1 MSEAEDKKEDKEEK
15 KEEEVNENQKEKK
28 EEKENEE
35 IKEIK
40 EIKEEKPKNK
50 ELMEEIKTNA
60 LKSKNEFLSK
70 MKKLIEDISSNFDNL
85 ISTIE
90 NDENKEA
97 SISIFNNIE
106 EFQKNIIEENE
117 NLNSFLKQSQIKKES
132 KEENDNKI
140 LKIDCNSDINV
151 IQRKLEKT
159 NFEKIIIKGLASNS
173 FNEIFESNGNKE
185 YNDIII
191 KKANIENYN
200 LKVLNNINK
209 FKIKRCKILFGSCF
223 LNFKKINELYLE
235 SINLFNED
243 LDLIFQGLIPNIN
256 NLKIFSIKNN
266 NITKLNLN
274 LDKDTIYNNL
284 EFLNLSSNKI
294 NKITEN
300 NLDTIPK
307 IKLIDLTNNNL
318 NFICRYKNIL
328 NICKNKNCIILLAKN
343 PGIIKEKSREEYCN
357 YLKEIIPDKLDDNS
371 HVKYL
376 NLEGLFINKTY
387 PILSEIN
394 FNNAKLSNLNSLN
407 LSHNNLNDQDFIKLI
422 ENNKNFFNKI
432 KKLILCSNYITEEG
446 INSLVNNEKGE
457 YSKIFDNLK
466 KLDLSGNPIRFSDLN
481 QFKNMINFFPNLKT
495 LLLKYTS
502 FEKDYNNYLKMK
514 AASKIDKENKEL
526 TELDKQF
533 EELMEKERYFD
544 KKKINIK
551 MMNTNGLKYFN
562 LVRKY
567 FPYLLYNIKLE
578 TKFIEE

>member
-1 MSEAEDKKEDKEEK
+1 MIEAEEKTEVKKED
-15 KEEEVNENQKEKK
+15 EVNETQK
-28 EEKENEE
+28 EEKEEKNKEE
-35 IKEIK
+35 TKEIN
-40 EIKEEKPKNK
+40 EEKPKDK
-50 ELMEEIKTNA
+50 EIITEIKSNA

-70 MKKLIEDISSNFDNL
+70 MKKLMEDISSNFDIL
-85 ISTIE
+85 ISCIE
-90 NDENKEA
+90 NDENKET

-117 NLNSFLKQSQIKKES
+117 NLNSFLKQNKIKKET
-132 KEENDNKI
+132 KEDNDDKI
-140 LKIDCNSDINV
+140 LKIDCNKDINQ
-151 IQRKLEKT
+151 IQRKLEKS
-159 NFEKIIIKGLASNS
+159 NYEKIIIKELSLDS
-173 FNEIFESNGNKE
+173 FIEIFEPNKDKE

-191 KKANIENYN
+191 KKSNVENYN
-200 LKVLNNINK
+200 LRLLNNINK
-209 FKIKRCKILFGSCF
+209 LKIKRCKILFGSCF
-223 LNFKKINELYLE
+223 LSFKKINELYLE

-243 LDLIFQGLIPNIN
+243 LKLILQELIPNIN

-266 NITKLNLN
+266 NITKLD
-274 LDKDTIYNNL
+274 LDLGKDIIYNNL

-294 NKITEN
+294 NKISEN
-300 NLDTIPK
+300 IFDKLPN
-307 IKLIDLTNNNL
+307 IKSIDLTNNNI

-343 PGIIKEKSREEYCN
+343 PGIIKEKYREEYCN
-357 YLKEIIPDKLDDNS
+357 YLKEIIPEKLNDNS
-371 HVKYL
+371 HIKYL
-376 NLEGLFINKTY
+376 NLEGLFISKTY
-387 PILSEIN
+387 SILSEIN
-394 FNNAKLSNLNSLN
+394 FNNVELNNLNSLN

-422 ENNKNFFNKI
+422 ENNKTFFSKI

-466 KLDLSGNPIRFSDLN
+466 KLDLSGNPIKFTDLN

-514 AASKIDKENKEL
+514 ALSKIDKEDKEL

-533 EELMEKERYFD
+533 EELIEKERYFE
-544 KKKINIK
+544 KKKISIK
-551 MMNTNGLKYFN
+551 MMNTNGFKYFN

>member
-1 MSEAEDKKEDKEEK
+1 MSEKEEKADDKKED
-15 KEEEVNENQKEKK
+15 EVNETQNKEKEDK
-28 EEKENEE
+28 GKEE
-35 IKEIK
+35 IKEIN
-40 EIKEEKPKNK
+40 EEKPKDK
-50 ELMEEIKTNA
+50 EKITEIKSNA

-85 ISTIE
+85 ISSIQ
-90 NDENKEA
+90 NDENKEE

-117 NLNSFLKQSQIKKES
+117 NLNSFLKQNKLKKEI
-132 KEENDNKI
+132 KEDNDDKI
-140 LKIDCNSDINV
+140 LKIDCNKDIHQ
-151 IQRKLEKT
+151 IQRKLEKS
-159 NFEKIIIKGLASNS
+159 NYEKIIIKELSSDS
-173 FNEIFESNGNKE
+173 FNEIFEPNKDKE

-191 KKANIENYN
+191 KKSNIENYN
-200 LKVLNNINK
+200 LKLLNNINK
-209 FKIKRCKILFGSCF
+209 LNKKRCKILFWSCF
-223 LNFKKINELYLE
+223 LSFKKINELYLE

-243 LDLIFQGLIPNIN
+243 LKLILQELIPNIN

-266 NITKLNLN
+266 NITKLD
-274 LDKDTIYNNL
+274 LDLGKDIIYNNL

-294 NKITEN
+294 NKISEN
-300 NLDTIPK
+300 IFDKLPN
-307 IKLIDLTNNNL
+307 IKSIDLTNNNI

-343 PGIIKEKSREEYCN
+343 PGIIKEKYREEYCN
-357 YLKEIIPDKLDDNS
+357 YLKEIIPEKLNDNS
-371 HVKYL
+371 HIKYL
-376 NLEGLFINKTY
+376 NLEGLFISKTY
-387 PILSEIN
+387 SILSEIN
-394 FNNAKLSNLNSLN
+394 FNNVELNNLNSLN

-422 ENNKNFFNKI
+422 ENNKTFFAKI
-432 KKLILCSNYITEEG
+432 KKLILCSNYITEES

-466 KLDLSGNPIRFSDLN
+466 KLDLSGNPIKFTDLN

-514 AASKIDKENKEL
+514 ALSKIDKEDKEL

-533 EELMEKERYFD
+533 EELIEKERYFE
-544 KKKINIK
+544 KKKISIK
-551 MMNTNGLKYFN
+551 MMNTNGFKYFN

>member
-1 MSEAEDKKEDKEEK
+1 MSEKEEKTDDKKED
-15 KEEEVNENQKEKK
+15 EVNETQK
-28 EEKENEE
+28 EEKEEKNKEE
-35 IKEIK
+35 IKEIN
-40 EIKEEKPKNK
+40 EEKPKDK
-50 ELMEEIKTNA
+50 EKITEIKSNA

-70 MKKLIEDISSNFDNL
+70 MKKLMEDISSNFDNL
-85 ISTIE
+85 ISSIE
-90 NDENKEA
+90 NDENKEE

-117 NLNSFLKQSQIKKES
+117 NLNSFLKQNKLKKEI
-132 KEENDNKI
+132 KEDNDDKI
-140 LKIDCNSDINV
+140 LKIDCNKDINQ
-151 IQRKLEKT
+151 IQRKLEKS
-159 NFEKIIIKGLASNS
+159 NYEKIIIKELSSDS
-173 FNEIFESNGNKE
+173 FNEIFESNKDKE

-191 KKANIENYN
+191 KKSNIENYN
-200 LKVLNNINK
+200 LKLLNNINK
-209 FKIKRCKILFGSCF
+209 LKMKRCKILFWSCF
-223 LNFKKINELYLE
+223 LSFKKINELYLE

-243 LDLIFQGLIPNIN
+243 LKLILQELIPNIN

-266 NITKLNLN
+266 NITKLD
-274 LDKDTIYNNL
+274 LDLGKDIIYNNL

-294 NKITEN
+294 NKISEN
-300 NLDTIPK
+300 IFDKLPN
-307 IKLIDLTNNNL
+307 IKSIDLTNNNI

-328 NICKNKNCIILLAKN
+328 NICKNKNCIILLSKN
-343 PGIIKEKSREEYCN
+343 PGIIKEKYREEYCN
-357 YLKEIIPDKLDDNS
+357 YLKEIIPQKLNDNS
-371 HVKYL
+371 HIKYL
-376 NLEGLFINKTY
+376 NLEGLFISKTY
-387 PILSEIN
+387 SILSEIN
-394 FNNAKLSNLNSLN
+394 FNNVELNNLNSLN

-422 ENNKNFFNKI
+422 ENNQTFFSKI

-466 KLDLSGNPIRFSDLN
+466 KLDLSGNPIKFTDLN

-514 AASKIDKENKEL
+514 ALSKIDKEDKEL

-533 EELMEKERYFD
+533 EELIEKERYFE
-544 KKKINIK
+544 KKKISIK
-551 MMNTNGLKYFN
+551 MMNINGFKYFN

>member
-1 MSEAEDKKEDKEEK
+1 MNESEEKKEDKEEK
-15 KEEEVNENQKEKK
+15 KEEEVNDNQKEKK
-28 EEKENEE
+28 EE
-35 IKEIK
+35 KEIK

-50 ELMEEIKTNA
+50 ELMEEIKNNA

-70 MKKLIEDISSNFDNL
+70 MKKLIEDISTNFDNL
-85 ISTIE
+85 ISNIE

-97 SISIFNNIE
+97 SILIFNNIE
-106 EFQKNIIEENE
+106 EYQKNIIEENE
-117 NLNSFLKQSQIKKES
+117 NLNSFLKQNQIKRET
-132 KEENDNKI
+132 KEENDDKI
-140 LKIDCNSDINV
+140 LKINCNSDINI

-173 FNEIFESNGNKE
+173 FNEIFEQNGNKE

-191 KKANIENYN
+191 KKSNIENYN
-200 LKVLNNINK
+200 LKVLNNLNK
-209 FKIKRCKILFGSCF
+209 LKIKRCKILFGSCF

-243 LDLIFQGLIPNIN
+243 LKIILQGLIPNID

-274 LDKDTIYNNL
+274 LDKNTIYNNL

-300 NLDTIPK
+300 NFDTIPK

-328 NICKNKNCIILLAKN
+328 NICKSKNCIILLAKN

-357 YLKEIIPDKLDDNS
+357 YLKEIIPEKFDDNS
-371 HVKYL
+371 HIKYL

-422 ENNKNFFNKI
+422 KNNKSFFTKI

-457 YSKIFDNLK
+457 FSKIFDNLK
-466 KLDLSGNPIRFSDLN
+466 KIDLSGNPIRFSDLN

-551 MMNTNGLKYFN
+551 MMNTNSLKYFN